1 MRSAK
6 HQASGSKLKN
16 KKRLFFETQS
26 ARWII
31 SHFFFKFS
39 DVCMSD
45 CNHKSH
51 DVSKFQ
57 EPGIHLIL
65 NYLNFNEEQKTWNVS
80 QSPILF
86 LQLIE

>member
-1 MRSAK
+1 
-6 HQASGSKLKN
+6 
-16 KKRLFFETQS
+16 
-26 ARWII
+26 
-31 SHFFFKFS
+31 
-39 DVCMSD
+39 MSD

>member
-6 HQASGSKLKN
+6 RQASGSKLKN
-16 KKRLFFETQS
+16 KKKDFFLKLRVPVELFL
-26 ARWII
+26 I
-31 SHFFFKFS
+31 FFFKFS

-65 NYLNFNEEQKTWNVS
+65 NYLNFNARTKNVKRE
-80 QSPILF
+80 PVTNF
-86 LQLIE
+86 VFTTD